1 MSKKRFFCCIGNP
14 PYQEDND
21 SNKRKKPVYDSM
33 IDACSNIAHKVE
45 LITPARFLFDAGQ
58 TPKDWN
64 QKMLN
69 DEHFKVLS
77 YEPDSSK
84 VFRSVDIK
92 GGVAVTYRDD
102 TRTYE
107 PIGTFIPFDELRSAS
122 KKVEKTSPATLDTII
137 SSRGCYRFSQLAF
150 DEHPELSDIQATGT
164 GNMISSNSFSTLYDI
179 VIFAQ
184 PHDDGH
190 KYAKLLGISERQRM
204 YRYVRTDYLNPPD
217 SFYKYKVFVPSS
229 NGSGAIGEVLS
240 TPLVGSPL
248 VGATDTFISIGC
260 FNTEDEAQNCMKYI
274 KSKFARAMLGI
285 LKVTQSNPRSMWRKV
300 PLQDFTSDSDIDW
313 SQSIADIDQQL
324 YKKYK
329 LDENEIAFIEEK
341 VKAME

>member
-1 MSKKRFFCCIGNP
+1 M
-14 PYQEDND
+14 
-21 SNKRKKPVYDSM
+21 
-33 IDACSNIAHKVE
+33 
-45 LITPARFLFDAGQ
+45 
-58 TPKDWN
+58 
-64 QKMLN
+64 
-69 DEHFKVLS
+69 
-77 YEPDSSK
+77 
-84 VFRSVDIK
+84 
-92 GGVAVTYRDD
+92 AVTYRDD

-122 KKVEKTSPATLDTII
+122 KKVEKTSPATFDTII

-150 DEHPELSDIQATGT
+150 EEHPELSDIQATGT
-164 GNMISSNSFSTLYDI
+164 GNMISSNSFSTLYGI

-190 KYAKLLGISERQRM
+190 EYAKLLGISERQRM
-204 YRYVRTDYLNPPD
+204 YRYIRTDYLNPPD

-248 VGATDTFISIGC
+248 VGSPLVGSPLVGATDTFISIGC
-260 FNTEDEAQNCMKYI
+260 FDTEDEAQNCMKYI

-313 SQSIADIDQQL
+313 SQSIADIDKQL
-324 YKKYK
+324 YKKYE
-329 LDENEIAFIEEK
+329 LADDEIAFIEEK